1 MTTKIHSQS
10 GLDRIVTGLAVSAF
24 IGTAD
29 PGSHITN
36 AGWQA
41 RCRSHCFERA
51 RNLTDTPEEAQALF
65 DEAIA
70 WAKEFTNDLRKR
82 NQ

>member
-29 PGSHITN
+29 PGSHITT
-36 AGWQA
+36 AGWRA
-41 RCRSHCFERA
+41 RCRNHCFERA
-51 RNLTDTPEEAQALF
+51 QKLTATPEEAQALF
-65 DEAIA
+65 DQAIA
-70 WAKEFTNDLRKR
+70 WAKEFTNDLKER